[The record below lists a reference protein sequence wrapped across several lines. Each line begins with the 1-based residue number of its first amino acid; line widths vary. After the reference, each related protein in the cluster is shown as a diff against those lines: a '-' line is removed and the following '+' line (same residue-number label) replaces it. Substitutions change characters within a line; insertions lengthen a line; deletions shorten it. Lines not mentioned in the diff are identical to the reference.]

1 MVQATFFALLWA
13 TTVALA
19 FYLGA
24 RLATKQIA
32 RGLVN
37 GYKQFVERE
46 AKYARSETPIGD
58 RLADDWDIK
67 F

>member
-1 MVQATFFALLWA
+1 MLQTVFITLW
-13 TTVALA
+13 VIVLIALA

-24 RLATKQIA
+24 RTATKQIA
-32 RGLVN
+32 RGLAKDLMA
-37 GYKQFVERE
+37 YKKHLE
-46 AKYARSETPIGD
+46 KHKGSETPIGD